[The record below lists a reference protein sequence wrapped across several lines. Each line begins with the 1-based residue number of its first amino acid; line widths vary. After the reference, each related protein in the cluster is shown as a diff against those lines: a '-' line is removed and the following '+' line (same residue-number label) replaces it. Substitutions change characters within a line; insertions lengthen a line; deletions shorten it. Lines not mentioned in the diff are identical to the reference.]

1 MPRTKNY
8 FKMKMILNLLVT
20 AASAYLLGE
29 LLSGIELQDF
39 SSAIVFA
46 IVLGL
51 LNMVVTPI
59 LKLIGL
65 PLNILTLGLFSLV
78 INAIVVYM
86 ASGIM
91 QTVHID
97 NFAWALL
104 FSFLLSI
111 VSSVIG
117 GIVGVAKN
125 K

>member
-1 MPRTKNY
+1 
-8 FKMKMILNLLVT
+8 MKMILNLLVT